1 MTEHTPGPWEV
12 NHDHPELITEI
23 VGTDNGEEIAWLND
37 ERGNYLSNARLIAA
51 APELLEALQDLLT
64 FVDPNENLIGQH
76 MEIDVARHVIDKA
89 RGRK

>member
-1 MTEHTPGPWEV
+1 MTDHTPGPWERLPRSPANGMLTV
-12 NHDHPELITEI
+12 
-23 VGTDNGEEIAWLND
+23 TDRSTVPVAYVVDLDKEHANW
-37 ERGNYLSNARLIAA
+37 RLIAA